1 MIRRSCLSV
10 SRSSRK
16 SRSVLNVHRPR
27 VRSHDGHEAA
37 LPTWA
42 AAQAED
48 WPGRGAMNLILINVS
63 TRKLRCAVRL
73 PEGVI
78 ATKMGRPIEGGQN
91 ILARLKALIAT
102 SLPRTALRAIDDKP
116 CGVNC
121 NVGWSGTELIIA
133 IPERTE
139 QWQSDYCRSA
149 GDDDGWEMESRS
161 FLDDPAHWRTER
173 CGALTSLELITAI
186 RIGFARKEG
195 DVLPREHC

>member
-1 MIRRSCLSV
+1 MSV

-102 SLPRTALRAIDDKP
+102 TLPRTALRSIDDKSR
-116 CGVNC
+116 GVNC
-121 NVGWSGTELIIA
+121 NVGWSEN
-133 IPERTE
+133 
-139 QWQSDYCRSA
+139 
-149 GDDDGWEMESRS
+149 
-161 FLDDPAHWRTER
+161 
-173 CGALTSLELITAI
+173 GALSMPPNKPNNGRVTIVEAVAQGTTRLGNGKSILPQRPCGLAHRRKRNLYFDGERVFVVSQPKSNPIT
-186 RIGFARKEG
+186 
-195 DVLPREHC
+195 